1 MSGQLAMWMCLGFV
15 LFGSITAQNIT
26 ATNTTS
32 TTMTTSAT
40 TYTATTTLATTA
52 ATTLAATTSTVATTL
67 AATTS
72 TVATTL
78 AATTSTAATT
88 LAATTSTSSAAPTT
102 TVAKDAATTSQ
113 GASTVTASIV
123 TAGTTTDAATTATET
138 SSQVTSTVTTS
149 IVTVGTTGETQQIT
163 VFGKMSMVLPNASAF
178 VNDPAAKQG
187 IAKSLANIAG
197 VAVNRVSVTLSLG
210 TRRLSA
216 RQLQSQSVIV
226 DYTIKVS
233 SASVAAA
240 TSLGDQMK
248 GKIKA
253 VPLADLGAQI
263 LKNVA
268 AVSTSGTTYTITVTG
283 VTAEAV
289 VEALVVTNTTSM
301 KPEEK
306 SGSIRV
312 AGSSWLFVG
321 ALGLLLSGSRLRG
334 DKI

>member
-1 MSGQLAMWMCLGFV
+1 
-15 LFGSITAQNIT
+15 
-26 ATNTTS
+26 
-32 TTMTTSAT
+32 
-40 TYTATTTLATTA
+40 
-52 ATTLAATTSTVATTL
+52 
-67 AATTS
+67 
-72 TVATTL
+72 
-78 AATTSTAATT
+78 
-88 LAATTSTSSAAPTT
+88 
-102 TVAKDAATTSQ
+102 
-113 GASTVTASIV
+113 
-123 TAGTTTDAATTATET
+123 
-138 SSQVTSTVTTS
+138 
-149 IVTVGTTGETQQIT
+149 
-163 VFGKMSMVLPNASAF
+163 
-178 VNDPAAKQG
+178 
-187 IAKSLANIAG
+187 
-197 VAVNRVSVTLSLG
+197 
-210 TRRLSA
+210 
-216 RQLQSQSVIV
+216 V

-312 AGSSWLFVG
+312 AGSSSFAAGYCSASTVTTSIVTAGTTTDAATTATETSSQVTSTVTTSIVTVGTTGETQQITVFGKMSMVLPNASAFVNDPAAKQGIAKSLANIAGVAVNRVSVDYTIKVSSASVAAATSLGDQMKGKIKAVPLADLG
-321 ALGLLLSGSRLRG
+321 AQILKNVAAVSTSGTTYTITVTGVTAEAVVEALVVTNTTSMKPEEKSGSIRVAGSSSFAAGYCSFFTCVCVCVVFVLNWVAVTAIRLFQVFAYMSHMCRATLTSRA
-334 DKI
+334 KSPN

>member
-1 MSGQLAMWMCLGFV
+1 SFIADVFGMSGQVAMWMCLGFV

-26 ATNTTS
+26 GQNTTS

-52 ATTLAATTSTVATTL
+52 ATTLAATTST
-67 AATTS
+67 
-72 TVATTL
+72 
-78 AATTSTAATT
+78 AATT
-88 LAATTSTSSAAPTT
+88 LAATTSTSAAAPTT
-102 TVAKDAATTSQ
+102 TVATYAATTAAEANSQ
-113 GASTVTASIV
+113 GTSTVTTSIV
-123 TAGTTTDAATTATET
+123 TAGMTTDAATTATET

-163 VFGKMSMVLPNASAF
+163 VFGKMIMVVPNARSAF

-197 VAVNRVSVTLSLG
+197 VD
-210 TRRLSA
+210 
-216 RQLQSQSVIV
+216 V

-240 TSLGDQMK
+240 TSLGDQIK
-248 GKIKA
+248 GKVKA
-253 VPLADLGAQI
+253 VPLAELGAQI

-289 VEALVVTNTTSM
+289 VEVLVVTNTTSM
-301 KPEEK
+301 KQVDGN

-321 ALGLLLSGSRLRG
+321 ALGLLLSGSRL
-334 DKI
+334 

>member
-1 MSGQLAMWMCLGFV
+1 MSGQVAMWMCLGFV

-26 ATNTTS
+26 GQNTTS
-32 TTMTTSAT
+32 TTMTTSGT

-52 ATTLAATTSTVATTL
+52 ATTLAATTST
-67 AATTS
+67 
-72 TVATTL
+72 
-78 AATTSTAATT
+78 AATT
-88 LAATTSTSSAAPTT
+88 LAATTSTSAAAPTT
-102 TVAKDAATTSQ
+102 TVATYAATTAAEANSQ
-113 GASTVTASIV
+113 GTSTVTTSIA
-123 TAGTTTDAATTATET
+123 TAGMTTDAATTATET
-138 SSQVTSTVTTS
+138 SSQVTSTVATS

-163 VFGKMSMVLPNASAF
+163 VFGKMIMVVPNARSAF

-197 VAVNRVSVTLSLG
+197 VDVNQVSVTLSLG

-240 TSLGDQMK
+240 TSLGDQIK
-248 GKIKA
+248 GKVKA
-253 VPLADLGAQI
+253 VPLAELGAQI

-289 VEALVVTNTTSM
+289 VEVLVVTNTTSM
-301 KPEEK
+301 KQVDGK

-321 ALGLLLSGSRLRG
+321 ALGLLLSGSHL
-334 DKI
+334 